1 MQTQID
7 KQMLQTDAGKAAD
20 SILRSCVHCGFCT
33 ATCPTYQL
41 LGDELDGPR
50 GRIYLIKQALEGKQ
64 VTRKSQ
70 LHLDRCLSCRS
81 CETTCPSGVKYTSL
95 LEIGRHLIDQQVERP
110 FSEKLMRQGMKS
122 ILPYPA
128 RIAPLLSVA
137 RTLKPLLPQSL
148 QQKIPQKKRVGECAS
163 SSHAR
168 KVILFEGCV
177 QSVAAQ
183 HINRAASRVLD
194 KLGIECIRVKS
205 EQCCGAV
212 NHHLGDTATAV
223 DFARRNIDLW
233 SGHLEDGIEAIIGSA
248 SACTLE
254 IREYPQLLKNDS
266 GYAKKAQAV
275 SDATVDLGEFL
286 QQQKTHKL
294 SLIDKPPRIAFHS
307 PCTLQHGL
315 QLKGGTETLLRSL
328 GFSVTEPQEAHL
340 CCGSAGTYSILQPQ
354 ISTQLRNNK
363 LQALSDNS
371 PDVIATANI
380 GCLLHLQSGAQIP
393 VKHWIEVVD
402 ESLAPLPSR
411 Y

>member
-7 KQMLQTDAGKAAD
+7 TQLLQTDAGKAAD

-95 LEIGRHLIDQQVERP
+95 LEIGRHLVDQQVERP
-110 FSEKLMRQGMKS
+110 IREKLMRLGMKG

-128 RIAPLLSVA
+128 RIAPLLSVV

-148 QQKIPQKKRVGECAS
+148 QQKIPRKRTAGKRAS
-163 SSHAR
+163 ASHSR

-183 HINRAASRVLD
+183 HINQAATRVLD
-194 KLGIECIRVKS
+194 RLGIECIRAKS
-205 EQCCGAV
+205 ELCCGAV
-212 NHHLGDTATAV
+212 NHHLGDTASAV

-233 SGHLEDGIEAIIGSA
+233 SRHLKDGVEAIIGTA
-248 SACTLE
+248 SACALE
-254 IREYPQLLKNDS
+254 IREYPQLLKNDTD
-266 GYAKKAQAV
+266 YAEKAKAV

-286 QQQKTHKL
+286 QHENIHEL
-294 SLIDKPPRIAFHS
+294 NLIDKLPQVAFHS

-315 QLKGGTETLLRSL
+315 QLKGSTEKLLRSL
-328 GFSVTEPQEAHL
+328 GFNITEPQDAHL

-354 ISTQLRNNK
+354 ISTQLRTNK
-363 LQALSDNS
+363 LQVLTDCS

-380 GCLLHLQSGAQIP
+380 GCLLHLQSGTQTP

-402 ESLAPLPSR
+402 ESLDFQPSR

>member
-7 KQMLQTDAGKAAD
+7 TQMLQTDAGEAAD
-20 SILRSCVHCGFCT
+20 NILRSCVHCGFCT

-64 VTRKSQ
+64 VSRKSQ
-70 LHLDRCLSCRS
+70 LHMDRCLSCRS
-81 CETTCPSGVKYTSL
+81 CETTCPSGVKYTRL
-95 LEIGRHLIDQQVERP
+95 LEIGRHLIDQQVARP
-110 FSEKLMRQGMKS
+110 IREKLMRRVMRS

-137 RTLKPLLPQSL
+137 RTLKPLLPHSL
-148 QQKIPQKKRVGECAS
+148 QQKIPLKKRVEKCAL
-163 SSHAR
+163 SSHTR

-183 HINRAASRVLD
+183 QINQAATRVLD
-194 KLGIECIRVKS
+194 RLGIECIRVVS

-223 DFARRNIDLW
+223 DFARSNIDLW
-233 SGHLEDGIEAIIGSA
+233 SRHIEDGVEAIIGTA

-254 IREYPQLLKNDS
+254 IREYPQLLKNNPD
-266 GYAKKAQAV
+266 YAEKAKAV
-275 SDATVDLGEFL
+275 SNSTVDLGEFI
-286 QQQKTHKL
+286 QQQSVHKL
-294 SLIDKPPRIAFHS
+294 SLVDELPQVAFHS

-315 QLKGGTETLLRSL
+315 QLKGNTEKLLRSL
-328 GFSVTEPQEAHL
+328 GFIITEPQDAHL

-354 ISTQLRNNK
+354 LSTQLRINK
-363 LQALSDNS
+363 LQTLSDDN

-380 GCLLHLQSGAQIP
+380 GCLLHLQSGTQTP
-393 VKHWIEVVD
+393 VKHWVEVLD
-402 ESLAPLPSR
+402 ESII
-411 Y
+411 

>member
-7 KQMLQTDAGKAAD
+7 TQLLQTDAGKVAD

-70 LHLDRCLSCRS
+70 LHLDRCLTCRS
-81 CETTCPSGVKYTSL
+81 CETTCPSGVKYSSL
-95 LEIGRHLIDQQVERP
+95 LEIGRHLIDQKVERP
-110 FSEKLMRQGMKS
+110 FREKLVRLGMKS
-122 ILPYPA
+122 ILPYPL
-128 RIAPLLSVA
+128 RVAPLLAVA
-137 RTLKPLLPQSL
+137 RTLKPLLPEKIRH
-148 QQKIPQKKRVGECAS
+148 KIPQKRAAGERAS
-163 SSHAR
+163 TPHVR

-194 KLGIECIRVKS
+194 KLEIECIRVKS

-212 NHHLGDTATAV
+212 NHHLGDKASAV
-223 DFARRNIDLW
+223 DLARRNIDLW
-233 SGHLEDGIEAIIGSA
+233 SRHLEDGIEAIIGTA

-254 IREYPQLLKNDS
+254 IKEYPQLLNNDLD
-266 GYAKKAQAV
+266 YAEKAKSV
-275 SDATVDLGEFL
+275 SDATRELGEFL
-286 QQQKTHKL
+286 QQQDLHRLKFIEEL
-294 SLIDKPPRIAFHS
+294 PRIAFHA

-315 QLKGGTETLLRSL
+315 QLKGNTEKLLSSL
-328 GFSVTEPQEAHL
+328 GFNTTQPQDAHL

-354 ISTQLRNNK
+354 LSTQLRNNK

-380 GCLLHLQSGAQIP
+380 GCLLHLQSGTQTP
-393 VKHWIEVVD
+393 VKHWIEVLD
-402 ESLAPLPSR
+402 ESLDPLSSR

>member
-7 KQMLQTDAGKAAD
+7 TQLLQTDAGKAAD

-50 GRIYLIKQALEGKQ
+50 GRVYLIKQALEGKQ
-64 VTRKSQ
+64 VSRKSQ
-70 LHLDRCLSCRS
+70 LHLDRCLTCRS

-110 FSEKLMRQGMKS
+110 FREKLMRMGMKN

-137 RTLKPLLPQSL
+137 QTLKPLLPQSL
-148 QQKIPQKKRVGECAS
+148 QQKIPQKRTGGERAS
-163 SSHAR
+163 ASRAR

-183 HINRAASRVLD
+183 HINQAATRVLD
-194 KLGIECIRVKS
+194 RLGIECIEVAS

-212 NHHLGDTATAV
+212 NHHLEDTATAV

-233 SGHLEDGIEAIIGSA
+233 CRHIEDGVEAIIGTA

-254 IREYPQLLKNDS
+254 IKEYPQLLKNDPD
-266 GYAKKAQAV
+266 YTEKAKAV
-275 SDATVDLGEFL
+275 SDTTVDLGKFL
-286 QQQKTHKL
+286 RQQNIHKL
-294 SLIDKPPRIAFHS
+294 SLADKLPQVAFHS

-315 QLKGGTETLLRSL
+315 QLKGNTEKLLRSL
-328 GFSVTEPQEAHL
+328 GFNITEPQDAHL

-354 ISTQLRNNK
+354 LSTQLLTNK
-363 LQALSDNS
+363 LQVLTDNS

-380 GCLLHLQSGAQIP
+380 GCMLHLQSGTQTP
-393 VKHWIEVVD
+393 VKHWIEILD
-402 ESLAPLPSR
+402 ESLDFQPSR

>member
-7 KQMLQTDAGKAAD
+7 TQLLQTDAGKVAD

-70 LHLDRCLSCRS
+70 LHLDRCLTCRS
-81 CETTCPSGVKYTSL
+81 CETTCPSGVKYSSL
-95 LEIGRHLIDQQVERP
+95 LEIGRHLIDQKVERP
-110 FSEKLMRQGMKS
+110 FREKLVRLGMKS
-122 ILPYPA
+122 ILPYPL
-128 RIAPLLSVA
+128 RVAPLLAVA
-137 RTLKPLLPQSL
+137 RTLKPLLPEKIRH
-148 QQKIPQKKRVGECAS
+148 KIPQKRAAGERAS
-163 SSHAR
+163 TPHVR

-194 KLGIECIRVKS
+194 KLEIECIRVKS

-212 NHHLGDTATAV
+212 NHHLGDKASAV
-223 DFARRNIDLW
+223 DLARRNIDLW
-233 SGHLEDGIEAIIGSA
+233 SRHLEDGIEAIIGTA

-254 IREYPQLLKNDS
+254 IKEYPQLLNNDLD
-266 GYAKKAQAV
+266 YAEKAKSV
-275 SDATVDLGEFL
+275 SDATRELGEFL
-286 QQQKTHKL
+286 QQQDLHRLKFIEEL
-294 SLIDKPPRIAFHS
+294 PRIAFHA

-315 QLKGGTETLLRSL
+315 QLKGNTEKLLSSL
-328 GFSVTEPQEAHL
+328 GFNTTQPQDAHL

-354 ISTQLRNNK
+354 LSTQLRNNK

-380 GCLLHLQSGAQIP
+380 GCLLHLQSGTQTP
-393 VKHWIEVVD
+393 VKHWIEVLD
-402 ESLAPLPSR
+402 ESLDPLPSQS
-411 Y
+411 

>member
-7 KQMLQTDAGKAAD
+7 IQLLQTDAGKAAD

-64 VTRKSQ
+64 VSRKSQ

-110 FSEKLMRQGMKS
+110 FREKLMRLGMKS

-128 RIAPLLSVA
+128 RVAPLLAVA
-137 RTLKPLLPQSL
+137 RTLRPLLPQSL
-148 QQKIPQKKRVGECAS
+148 QQKIPQKRGVEEHAS
-163 SSHAR
+163 TSHAR
-168 KVILFEGCV
+168 KVILFKGCV

-183 HINRAASRVLD
+183 HINQAATRVLD
-194 KLGIECIRVKS
+194 KLGIECIQVAS

-212 NHHLGDTATAV
+212 NHHLGDAATAV
-223 DFARRNIDLW
+223 DFARRNVDLW
-233 SGHLEDGIEAIIGSA
+233 SRLLENGVEAIIGTA

-254 IREYPQLLKNDS
+254 IKEYPQLLKNDPD
-266 GYAKKAQAV
+266 YVEKAKAV
-275 SDATVDLGEFL
+275 STATVDLGDFI
-286 QQQKTHKL
+286 QQQSIHKL
-294 SLIDKPPRIAFHS
+294 ILIDKLPQIAFHS

-315 QLKGGTETLLRSL
+315 HLKGSIEGLLRSL
-328 GFSVTEPQEAHL
+328 GFNITEPQDAHL

-354 ISTQLRNNK
+354 LSTRLLSNK
-363 LQALSDNS
+363 LQALSDNN

-380 GCLLHLQSGAQIP
+380 GCLLHLQSGTQKP

-402 ESLAPLPSR
+402 ESII
-411 Y
+411 

>member
-7 KQMLQTDAGKAAD
+7 TQLLQTDAGKAAD

-70 LHLDRCLSCRS
+70 LHLDRCLTCRS
-81 CETTCPSGVKYTSL
+81 CETTCPSGVKYSEL
-95 LEIGRHLIDQQVERP
+95 LEIGRHLIDQQVARP
-110 FSEKLMRQGMKS
+110 FREKLVRLAMKS

-128 RIAPLLSVA
+128 RVAPLLAVA
-137 RTLKPLLPQSL
+137 RTLRPLLPQNL
-148 QQKIPQKKRVGECAS
+148 QQKIPRKRSAGEHAS
-163 SSHAR
+163 TSHTR
-168 KVILFEGCV
+168 KVILFKGCV

-183 HINRAASRVLD
+183 HINQAASRVLD

-233 SGHLEDGIEAIIGSA
+233 SRLLEDGVDAIVGTA

-254 IREYPQLLKNDS
+254 IREYPQLLKNDPD
-266 GYAKKAQAV
+266 YAEKAKTV
-275 SDATVDLGEFL
+275 SDATVDLSEFL
-286 QQQKTHKL
+286 QQQNILKL
-294 SLIDKPPRIAFHS
+294 SLIDKLPQIAFHA

-315 QLKGGTETLLRSL
+315 QRKGSTEKLLRSL
-328 GFSVTEPQEAHL
+328 GFNITEPQDAHL
-340 CCGSAGTYSILQPQ
+340 CCGSAGTYSILQPK
-354 ISTQLRNNK
+354 ISTQLRSNK

-371 PDVIATANI
+371 PDVIVTANI
-380 GCLLHLQSGAQIP
+380 GCLLHLQSGTQTP
-393 VKHWIEVVD
+393 VKHWIEILN
-402 ESLAPLPSR
+402 ESLDFQPSR

>member
-7 KQMLQTDAGKAAD
+7 TQLLQTDAGKAAD

-95 LEIGRHLIDQQVERP
+95 LEIGRHQIDQQVQRP
-110 FSEKLMRQGMKS
+110 FRERLMRLGMKS

-128 RIAPLLSVA
+128 RFAPLLAMA
-137 RTLKPLLPQSL
+137 RTLRPLLPPGIRN
-148 QQKIPQKKRVGECAS
+148 KIPLRRAAGRRATAS
-163 SSHAR
+163 HSR

-183 HINRAASRVLD
+183 HINQAAARVLERI
-194 KLGIECIRVKS
+194 GIECIRVKS

-212 NHHLGDTATAV
+212 NHHLGDEATAV
-223 DFARRNIDLW
+223 DLARRNIDLW
-233 SGHLEDGIEAIIGSA
+233 SRHLEDGVEAIIGTA

-254 IREYPQLLKNDS
+254 ISEYQQQLQSDPE
-266 GYAKKAQAV
+266 YAEKAKLV
-275 SDATVDLGEFL
+275 SNATLDLGELL
-286 QQQKTHKL
+286 QQQDTLKL
-294 SLIDKPPRIAFHS
+294 SLIDKLPRVAFHA

-315 QLKGGTETLLRSL
+315 QLKGNTEKLLRNL
-328 GFSVTEPQEAHL
+328 GFSVTEPQDAHL

-354 ISTQLRNNK
+354 ISTQLRSNK
-363 LQALSDNS
+363 LQALSDNN
-371 PDVIATANI
+371 PDLIATANI
-380 GCLLHLQSGAQIP
+380 GCLLHLKSGAQPP
-393 VKHWIEVVD
+393 VKHWIEILD
-402 ESLAPLPSR
+402 ESLDFQPSR

>member
-64 VTRKSQ
+64 VSRKSQ

-81 CETTCPSGVKYTSL
+81 CETTCPSGVKYTNL

-110 FSEKLMRQGMKS
+110 VSEKLMRQGMKS

-128 RIAPLLSVA
+128 RVAPLLSVA

-148 QQKIPQKKRVGECAS
+148 QQKIPQKKNVGERAS
-163 SSHAR
+163 TSHAR

-183 HINRAASRVLD
+183 NINRAATRVLD
-194 KLGIECIRVKS
+194 RLGIECIQVAS

-223 DFARRNIDLW
+223 DFACRNIDLW
-233 SGHLEDGIEAIIGSA
+233 SRHLEDGVEAIIGTA

-254 IREYPQLLKNDS
+254 IKEYPQLLKNNSD
-266 GYAKKAQAV
+266 YAEKAKTA
-275 SDATVDLGEFL
+275 SNTTVDLGGFL
-286 QQQKTHKL
+286 QQQNIHKL
-294 SLIDKPPRIAFHS
+294 SLIDKLPQVAFHS

-315 QLKGGTETLLRSL
+315 QLKGDTEKLLRSL
-328 GFSVTEPQEAHL
+328 GFNITEPQDAHL
-340 CCGSAGTYSILQPQ
+340 CCGSAGTYSILQAQ
-354 ISTQLRNNK
+354 LSTQLRSNK
-363 LQALSDNS
+363 LQALSDSS

-380 GCLLHLQSGAQIP
+380 GCLLHLQSGTQTP
-393 VKHWIEVVD
+393 VKHWIEVLD
-402 ESLAPLPSR
+402 ESLDFQPSR

>member
-7 KQMLQTDAGKAAD
+7 TQLLQTEAGKEANR
-20 SILRSCVHCGFCT
+20 ILRSCVHCGFCT

-64 VTRKSQ
+64 VSRKSQ
-70 LHLDRCLSCRS
+70 LHLDRCLTCRS
-81 CETTCPSGVKYTSL
+81 CETTCPSGVKYSSL

-110 FSEKLMRQGMKS
+110 FREKLMRMGMKS

-128 RIAPLLSVA
+128 RFAPLLAVA
-137 RTLKPLLPQSL
+137 RTLKPLLPHSL
-148 QQKIPQKKRVGECAS
+148 QQKIPQKISTGERAS
-163 SSHAR
+163 VSHIR

-183 HINRAASRVLD
+183 HINQAARRVLD
-194 KLGIECIRVKS
+194 KLEIECIRVKS

-212 NHHLGDTATAV
+212 NHHLEDKAAAV

-233 SGHLEDGIEAIIGSA
+233 IGALDDGVEAIIGSA

-254 IREYPQLLKNDS
+254 IREYPQLLNNDPD
-266 GYAKKAQAV
+266 YADKAKTV
-275 SDATVDLGEFL
+275 SDAVIELGEFL
-286 QQQKTHKL
+286 QQQNVDRL
-294 SLIDKPPRIAFHS
+294 SLIDKLPQISFHS

-315 QLKGGTETLLRSL
+315 QLKGGTEKLLRSL
-328 GFSVTEPQEAHL
+328 GFSVIEPQDAHL

-354 ISTQLRNNK
+354 ISTQLRSNK
-363 LQALSDNS
+363 LHALSDNS
-371 PDVIATANI
+371 PDIIATANI
-380 GCLLHLQSGAQIP
+380 GCLLHLQSATQTP
-393 VKHWIEVVD
+393 VKHWIEILN
-402 ESLAPLPSR
+402 ESLDLQPCR
-411 Y
+411 N

>member
-7 KQMLQTDAGKAAD
+7 TQMLQTDAGKAAD

-64 VTRKSQ
+64 VSRKSQ

-110 FSEKLMRQGMKS
+110 LSEKLMRQGMKS

-128 RIAPLLSVA
+128 RVAPLLSVA

-148 QQKIPQKKRVGECAS
+148 QQKIPQKKSVGERAS
-163 SSHAR
+163 TSHAR

-183 HINRAASRVLD
+183 HINRAATRVLD
-194 KLGIECIRVKS
+194 RLGIECIQVAS

-223 DFARRNIDLW
+223 DFACRNIDLW
-233 SGHLEDGIEAIIGSA
+233 SRHLEDGVEAIIGTA

-254 IREYPQLLKNDS
+254 IKEYPQLLKNNPD
-266 GYAKKAQAV
+266 YAEKAKTA
-275 SDATVDLGEFL
+275 SNTTVDLGEFL
-286 QQQKTHKL
+286 QQQNIHKL
-294 SLIDKPPRIAFHS
+294 SLIDKLPQVAFHS

-315 QLKGGTETLLRSL
+315 QLKGDTEKLLRSL
-328 GFSVTEPQEAHL
+328 GFNITEPQDAHL
-340 CCGSAGTYSILQPQ
+340 CCGSAGTYSILQAQ
-354 ISTQLRNNK
+354 LSTQLRSNK

-380 GCLLHLQSGAQIP
+380 GCLLHLQSGTQTP
-393 VKHWIEVVD
+393 VKHWVEVLD
-402 ESLAPLPSR
+402 ESLDFQPSR

>member
-7 KQMLQTDAGKAAD
+7 TQLLQTDAGKVAD

-70 LHLDRCLSCRS
+70 LHLDRCLTCRS
-81 CETTCPSGVKYTSL
+81 CETTCPSGVKYSSL
-95 LEIGRHLIDQQVERP
+95 LEIGRHLIDQKVERP
-110 FSEKLMRQGMKS
+110 FREKLVRLGMKS
-122 ILPYPA
+122 ILPYPL
-128 RIAPLLSVA
+128 RVAPLLAVA
-137 RTLKPLLPQSL
+137 RTLKPLLPEKIRH
-148 QQKIPQKKRVGECAS
+148 KIPQKRAAGERAS
-163 SSHAR
+163 TPHVR

-194 KLGIECIRVKS
+194 KLEIECIRVKS

-212 NHHLGDTATAV
+212 NHHLGDKASAV
-223 DFARRNIDLW
+223 DLARRNIDLW
-233 SGHLEDGIEAIIGSA
+233 SRHLEDGIEAIIGTA

-254 IREYPQLLKNDS
+254 IKEYPQLLNNDLD
-266 GYAKKAQAV
+266 YAEKAKSV
-275 SDATVDLGEFL
+275 SDATRELGEFL
-286 QQQKTHKL
+286 QQQDLHRLKFIEEL
-294 SLIDKPPRIAFHS
+294 PRIAFHA

-315 QLKGGTETLLRSL
+315 QLKGNTEKLLSSL
-328 GFSVTEPQEAHL
+328 GFNTTQPQDAHL

-354 ISTQLRNNK
+354 LSTQLRNNK

-380 GCLLHLQSGAQIP
+380 GCLLHLQSGTQTP
-393 VKHWIEVVD
+393 VKHWIEVLD
-402 ESLAPLPSR
+402 ESLDPLPSR

>member
-7 KQMLQTDAGKAAD
+7 TQLLQTDAGKAAD

-70 LHLDRCLSCRS
+70 LHLDRCLTCRS
-81 CETTCPSGVKYTSL
+81 CETTCPSGVKYSSL
-95 LEIGRHLIDQQVERP
+95 LEIGRHLIDQKVERP
-110 FSEKLMRQGMKS
+110 FREKLVRLGMKS
-122 ILPYPA
+122 ILPYPL
-128 RIAPLLSVA
+128 RVAPLLAVA
-137 RTLKPLLPQSL
+137 RTLKPLLPEKIRH
-148 QQKIPQKKRVGECAS
+148 KIPQKRAAGERAS
-163 SSHAR
+163 TPHVR

-194 KLGIECIRVKS
+194 KLEIECIRVKS

-212 NHHLGDTATAV
+212 NHHLGDKASAV
-223 DFARRNIDLW
+223 DLARRNIDLW
-233 SGHLEDGIEAIIGSA
+233 SRHLEDGIEAIIGTA

-254 IREYPQLLKNDS
+254 IKEYPQLLNNDLD
-266 GYAKKAQAV
+266 YAEKAKSV
-275 SDATVDLGEFL
+275 SDATRELGEFL
-286 QQQKTHKL
+286 QQQDLHRLKFIEEL
-294 SLIDKPPRIAFHS
+294 PRIAFHA

-315 QLKGGTETLLRSL
+315 QLKGNTEKLLSSL
-328 GFSVTEPQEAHL
+328 GFNTTQPQDAHL

-354 ISTQLRNNK
+354 LSTQLRNNK

-380 GCLLHLQSGAQIP
+380 GCLLHLQSGTQTP
-393 VKHWIEVVD
+393 VKHWIEVLD
-402 ESLAPLPSR
+402 EFLI
-411 Y
+411 